1 VKLIPT
7 ADGRRVWLGRFAASD
22 EFRSPARGEYA
33 LLLVVG
39 DGTIDADAQARWSEQ
54 FVRTGCRY
62 AVCFGPTSSSWDDS
76 IDMVGVMDE
85 IDGRPGPF
93 VMTTW
98 HDHEPLEQTVDFFA
112 RDTRF
117 DDWSPE
123 EFVVVVLGGDEHVE
137 RRVLDA
143 VERGFGSTPRKQE

>member
-1 VKLIPT
+1 VKRIPT
-7 ADGRRVWLGRFAASD
+7 AEGRRVWLGRFAASD

-39 DGTIDADAQARWSEQ
+39 DDTIDADAQARWSEQ

-62 AVCFGPTSSSWDDS
+62 AVCFGPTSSSLDDS

-85 IDGRPGPF
+85 
-93 VMTTW
+93 MTTW

-123 EFVVVVLGGDEHVE
+123 GFVVVVLGGDEHDE
-137 RRVLDA
+137 RRVRAA
-143 VERGFGSTPRKQE
+143 VERAFGTSSRRQE